1 MQGDK
6 IIKQRIKILDLRIS
20 KLPTEKQLLDNVM
33 KAIDNLVSD
42 DIDMDS
48 LVTFM
53 ESMNKHQI
61 LQCKKMTLKSV
72 LKDYT
77 GTISE
82 LF

>member
-6 IIKQRIKILDLRIS
+6 IIKQRIKILDKRIS
-20 KLPTEKQLLDNVM
+20 KLPTEKQLLDNAM
-33 KAIDNLVSD
+33 KAIDNL
-42 DIDMDS
+42 DMDL

-61 LQCKKMTLKSV
+61 FQCKKMTLESV

-77 GTISE
+77 GNISE